1 MVHKKVLLFLL
12 ALVSLQAFAG
22 KNPAKIKKDEG
33 SATGIQFFHGS
44 FKEALAK
51 AKKENKLVLM
61 DCYTTWCGP
70 CKYLKTKVFTDK
82 ALGDYI
88 NQKFISIA
96 VDYESAEGLNI
107 AQLYPVE
114 GYPTLYF
121 LNGAGKVKKIML
133 GVPEGG
139 AKDILKTAQKLK

>member
-1 MVHKKVLLFLL
+1 MLKSKLFALILTLLTIN
-12 ALVSLQAFAG
+12 AFAS
-22 KNPAKIKKDEG
+22 KNPNKKDEG
-33 SATGIQFFHGS
+33 TTGIQFFHGT

-51 AKKENKLVLM
+51 AKKEKKLVLM

-96 VDYESAEGLNI
+96 VDYENGEGPGV
-107 AQLYPVE
+107 AQMYPVE

-121 LNGAGKVKKIML
+121 LDGAGKVKKTIL
-133 GVPEGG
+133 GVPQGG
-139 AKDILKTAQKLK
+139 AKEILQTAQKLK